1 MAEIMLQGKA
11 ANGRVVLVDDAD
23 VPLLCHF
30 RWRVGS
36 HGYAVTKV
44 PTGKRGGRTV
54 LMHRLLTGYRMTDHV
69 SRDKLDNRRENL
81 REAGGQPMN
90 QGNRVKSAVPC
101 SSRFKGV
108 FLYRR
113 TGRWMAACAKEH
125 LGYFA
130 DEEQAARAYDA
141 AAIRRFGEFARLNFP
156 GAVT

>member
-54 LMHRLLTGYRMTDHV
+54 LMHRLLTRYRMTDHV
-69 SRDKLDNRRENL
+69 SRDQLDNRREKL
-81 REAGGQPMN
+81 REAGGHPMN
-90 QGNRVKSAVPC
+90 QGKPVKSAGPRSHPVQ
-101 SSRFKGV
+101 GG
-108 FLYRR
+108 L
-113 TGRWMAACAKEH
+113 
-125 LGYFA
+125 
-130 DEEQAARAYDA
+130 
-141 AAIRRFGEFARLNFP
+141 
-156 GAVT
+156 

>member
-44 PTGKRGGRTV
+44 PTGKRGGRTG

-69 SRDKLDNRRENL
+69 SRDKLHNRKENL
-81 REAGGQPMN
+81 PQAGRPPMRHGNPGEAARPRAPRCQ
-90 QGNRVKSAVPC
+90 
-101 SSRFKGV
+101 SRFP
-108 FLYRR
+108 R
-113 TGRWMAACAKEH
+113 
-125 LGYFA
+125 
-130 DEEQAARAYDA
+130 
-141 AAIRRFGEFARLNFP
+141 
-156 GAVT
+156 

>member
-69 SRDKLDNRRENL
+69 SPDKLDNRRENL
-81 REAGGQPMN
+81 PEAGAHPRNHGKPVTSAAP
-90 QGNRVKSAVPC
+90 RPRPVKAA
-101 SSRFKGV
+101 
-108 FLYRR
+108 FLYRATR
-113 TGRWMAACAKEH
+113 
-125 LGYFA
+125 
-130 DEEQAARAYDA
+130 
-141 AAIRRFGEFARLNFP
+141 
-156 GAVT
+156 